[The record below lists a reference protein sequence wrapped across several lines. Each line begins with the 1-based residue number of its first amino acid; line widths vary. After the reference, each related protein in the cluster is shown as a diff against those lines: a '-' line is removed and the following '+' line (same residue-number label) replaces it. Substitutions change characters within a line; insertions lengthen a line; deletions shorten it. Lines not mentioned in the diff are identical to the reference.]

1 MRVRLLAAL
10 LALVATQAT
19 SAQSA
24 STAALPHEVPD
35 TMAQRMQA
43 CVACH
48 GEEGRATPDG
58 YLPRIAGK
66 PAGYLYEQLR
76 NFREGRRRNA
86 AMSRLLANL
95 SDEYLKEIGEHF
107 ASLDLPF
114 PPPQPSA
121 APADTLAR
129 GETLVRHG
137 DASRELPACA
147 ACHGEALTGVRPDVP
162 GLLGL
167 PRDYLAAQIGAWK
180 NGLRHATA
188 PDCMATIAGHLAP
201 VDVNA
206 IANSLASQPV
216 PRDATPAASFKD
228 EPPMRCGSIGKR
240 MAASPAPLPPA
251 ARDATTERG
260 AYLARLG
267 NCRGCHTEAGAPPFS
282 GGRAIDTPFGTVHGT
297 NLTPDART
305 GIGDWSADDFWNAMH
320 EGRTKDGRLL
330 YPAFPYPYFTLVTRE
345 DSDALY
351 AFLRSLPAVRKPNR
365 PHALRFPFDRQ
376 ASLSFWRAMSFEPA
390 RFEADEQRSAE
401 WNRGA
406 YLVRGLGHCGA
417 CHSPRDF
424 LGAAVTSAELA
435 GETLPAGE
443 WYAPSLTD
451 PAQAGTTVRSID
463 ETVGLLKT
471 GRSAHASALG
481 PMAEIVFDSLQ
492 HVSDADLRAMVVFL
506 RSLPQDKTAAAASPM
521 PDVQAMIRGRKL
533 YEDRCADC
541 HGDQG
546 QGARGAIPALDGN
559 RVVTMSPP
567 TNLIRVVLDGGFP
580 PATAGNPRPYGMPP
594 FAQSLGDDEL
604 AALAT
609 FLRNSWG
616 NRASPVGA
624 LDILRHR

>member
-1 MRVRLLAAL
+1 
-10 LALVATQAT
+10 
-19 SAQSA
+19 
-24 STAALPHEVPD
+24 
-35 TMAQRMQA
+35 MAQRMQA

-188 PDCMATIAGHLAP
+188 PDCMATIAGRLAP

-206 IANSLASQPV
+206 IANWLASQPV
-216 PRDATPAASFKD
+216 PRDAAPAATFGD
-228 EPPMRCGSIGKR
+228 EPPMRCGSIGQR
-240 MAASPAPLPPA
+240 TATSAAPLSPA

-282 GGRAIDTPFGTVHGT
+282 GGRAIDTPFGTVYGT
-297 NLTPDART
+297 NLTSDAET
-305 GIGDWSADDFWNAMH
+305 GIGDWSADDFWKAMH
-320 EGRTKDGRLL
+320 EGRAKDGRLL

-351 AFLRSLPAVRKPNR
+351 AFLRSVPAARKPNR

-376 ASLSFWRAMSFEPA
+376 AALSFWRAMSFEPA
-390 RFEADEQRSAE
+390 RFEADAQRSAE

-424 LGAAVTSAELA
+424 LGTAVTSAELA
-435 GETLPAGE
+435 GETLPADE

-451 PAQAGTTVRSID
+451 PAQAGATVHSLD

-506 RSLPQDKTAAAASPM
+506 RSLPQDKSAVAASPA
-521 PDVQAMIRGRKL
+521 PDAQALVRGRKL

-541 HGDQG
+541 HGPQG
-546 QGARGAIPALDGN
+546 QGARDAIPALDGN
-559 RVVTMSPP
+559 RAVTMSPP
-567 TNLIRVVLDGGFP
+567 TNLIRIVLDGGFA

-609 FLRNSWG
+609 FLRNAWG
-616 NRASPVGA
+616 NRASPVSA